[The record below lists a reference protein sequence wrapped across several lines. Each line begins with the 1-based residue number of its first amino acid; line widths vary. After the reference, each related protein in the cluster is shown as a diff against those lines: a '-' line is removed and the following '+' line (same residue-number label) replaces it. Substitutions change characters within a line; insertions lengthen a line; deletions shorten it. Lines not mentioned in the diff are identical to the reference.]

1 MANLLSQQLD
11 QMFER
16 KRLEIV
22 AAGASRAF
30 FLLLILALM
39 TWMSFHQSSLAS
51 NANTAFALV
60 FCATVVVRFS
70 ILSNFSHSP
79 LGTASVRDT
88 KRWFLIATACSGL
101 VWGAWIFAARSMP
114 LNMQIF
120 TYSLVGATSFVSLAT
135 LAAFGRAYIAFCL
148 PPVIGMVCV
157 GLSDEGTTGIPVAM
171 MAAGIFTFALY
182 MMQQL
187 SAVIHAS
194 IAGKIRRA
202 AIEAQQAKMFESNRA
217 AILSLTKKQ
226 LLRISGPA
234 ADMLGIGSYAVMLD
248 LRQGLK
254 VAPRHWD
261 RLIDRV
267 QSTIARDGMLSSSVR
282 FVRPDGAAIWVEVQA
297 CLADPLNPDAGML
310 WTLSDATQKRS
321 VEERNQW
328 LACHDHLTGS
338 WNRAWFESR
347 LKSLCEQ
354 TVGAR
359 STQGFSLLSMD
370 LDGFKAV
377 NDQHGHAVG
386 DAVLKIV
393 AQRFKRALRDT
404 DLLARVGGDEFLVL
418 LECTPLKD
426 QALIVSEKLIEAIS
440 QPITI
445 DDRDINI
452 GVSVGVAV
460 WPIDSAKA
468 DALLR
473 IADSSM
479 YTTKQMGRNAYRR
492 ALTGF
497 V

>member
-1 MANLLSQQLD
+1 MAHSLSQQLD
-11 QMFER
+11 QSFER
-16 KRLEIV
+16 KRLDIV
-22 AAGASRAF
+22 AAGGSRACV
-30 FLLLILALM
+30 LLLILALAS
-39 TWMSFHQSSLAS
+39 WMSFHQSSLSA
-51 NANTAFALV
+51 NAHTAFALL
-60 FCATVVVRFS
+60 FCATTIVRAS
-70 ILSNFSHSP
+70 ILANFRRAP
-79 LGTASVRDT
+79 DLVNSVRDT
-88 KRWFLIATACSGL
+88 KRWFLIATTLCGI
-101 VWGAWIFAARSMP
+101 VWGTWIFAARSMP
-114 LNMQIF
+114 LSMQIF
-120 TYSLVGATSFVSLAT
+120 TYSLVGASSFISLAT

-157 GLSDEGTTGIPVAM
+157 GLTDEGTSGIPLAV
-171 MAAGIFTFALY
+171 MASSIFIFALY
-182 MMQQL
+182 MLQQL
-187 SAVIHAS
+187 RGVIQAS
-194 IAGKIRRA
+194 ISDKIRRA
-202 AIEAQQAKMFESNRA
+202 AIETQQAKMFESNRT
-217 AILSLTKKQ
+217 AILSISKKQ

-234 ADMLGIGSYAVMLD
+234 ADMLGIGFYGVMLD

-267 QSTIARDGMLSSSVR
+267 QAAVARDGMLSSSVR
-282 FVRPDGAAIWVEVQA
+282 FVRPDGVAIWIELQA

-310 WTLSDATQKRS
+310 WTLSDATEKRS
-321 VEERNQW
+321 TEERNQW

-347 LKSLCEQ
+347 LKVLSEQ

-359 STQGFSLLSMD
+359 STEGFSVLSMD

-393 AQRFKRALRDT
+393 AQRVKRALRDT
-404 DLLARVGGDEFLVL
+404 DVLARVGGDEFLVL
-418 LECTPLKD
+418 LGATPLKD
-426 QALIVSEKLIEAIS
+426 QALVVSEKMIEAIS

-445 DDRDINI
+445 DDRNINI

-460 WPIDSAKA
+460 WPTDSTKA

-473 IADSSM
+473 IADTSM